1 MPMAVDLT
9 QRAARIGREHG
20 IAAASMYFDGHEA
33 RHVYEEML
41 KGIKDSD
48 PLILSQLPEPDLPGV
63 WAFSYTAD
71 DLCAELGITTGIDA
85 EAFANCCDAYD
96 NAYRQASREE
106 TAWQCRHHLAADHS
120 DLARALA
127 VLDDDLVKLI
137 ATILTGHR
145 QGTLSYPETV
155 SRVMNALEA
164 HKQDDHA
171 LADRDL
177 VGAAT
182 ATMAS

>member
-1 MPMAVDLT
+1 MAMAVDLT
-9 QRAARIGREHG
+9 QQAARIGREHG

-33 RHVYEEML
+33 RHIYEETL
-41 KGIKDSD
+41 KGIKNGD
-48 PLILSQLPEPDLPGV
+48 PLIVSQFPEPDLPGV

-85 EAFANCCDAYD
+85 EAFAGCCDAYD
-96 NAYRQASREE
+96 NAYRKAACEE
-106 TAWQCRHHLAADHS
+106 MAWQCRHHLAADHG

-127 VLDDDLVKLI
+127 LLDDDLVKLI
-137 ATILTGHR
+137 AAILADHR
-145 QGTLSYPETV
+145 EGKLSYPETV
-155 SRVMNALEA
+155 SRVMDALEA

-177 VGAAT
+177 VGAA
-182 ATMAS
+182 AAPAAS